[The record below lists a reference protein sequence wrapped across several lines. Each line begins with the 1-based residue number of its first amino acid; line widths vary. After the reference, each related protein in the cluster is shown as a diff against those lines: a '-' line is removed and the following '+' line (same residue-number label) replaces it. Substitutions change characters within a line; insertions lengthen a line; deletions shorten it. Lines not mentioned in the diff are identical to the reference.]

1 MSSEH
6 KAVIMMDFLKFAES
20 SKSFGESM
28 MTLNT
33 LDRNLDELEKL
44 NEIQKQFTKL
54 SETIE
59 NISNI
64 LLPLL
69 KKLP

>member
-1 MSSEH
+1 MSSEQ
-6 KAVIMMDFLKFAES
+6 KQEILVDFLKFAES
-20 SKSFGESM
+20 SKSFGESI

-33 LDRNLDELEKL
+33 LDRNLDELMEL
-44 NEIQKQFTKL
+44 NEISEHFTKL
-54 SETIE
+54 TDVIE
-59 NISNI
+59 DISSI

>member
-6 KAVIMMDFLKFAES
+6 KAAILMDFLKFAES

-33 LDRNLDELEKL
+33 LDRNLDELMEL
-44 NEIQKQFTKL
+44 NEISEHFTKL
-54 SETIE
+54 TDVIE
-59 NISNI
+59 DISSI

>member
-20 SKSFGESM
+20 SKSFGESI

-33 LDRNLDELEKL
+33 LDRNLDELMEL
-44 NEIQKQFTKL
+44 NEISEHFTKL
-54 SETIE
+54 TDVIE
-59 NISNI
+59 DISSI